1 MSPATLAL
9 PNSAARTYSVAEI
22 AEILGVSMSTVLT
35 WIKRGELIAI
45 CSSKNPKSQ
54 KPRFRVDAAAFE
66 QFKLNRMAVAPSTP
80 TSTRRRKTATNGVT
94 QFFK

>member
-1 MSPATLAL
+1 MSLATMAQ
-9 PNSAARTYSVAEI
+9 PHSSARTHSVAEI

-54 KPRFRVDAAAFE
+54 KPRFRVDAVAFE

-80 TSTRRRKTATNGVT
+80 APRRRKTATNGVRK
-94 QFFK
+94 FF